1 MLTRLAAALCA
12 LAALTLAP
20 AAHEGHDHGGEERAA
35 VPAAG
40 EAGPRAEAASPAYE
54 LVAVP
59 GERDLLLYL
68 DRFATNEPVAGARLD
83 VETPDGPATAAADG
97 DGRYRLP
104 APWLAHGGNVG
115 LVTVTEGPRVDVLA
129 LDLHGTAPAAA
140 PPTPDHGASAQGAF
154 VEGVRVHLAHQGPVG
169 AAAGGFLLGLATIV
183 LARARRPAPA
193 LAVLA
198 VTLALLIGG
207 AALAHDGHA
216 HEDGPGDV
224 PRGQAALLD
233 PAAPRAERARRL
245 ADGSV
250 FVPKAI
256 QHLLGLRTVTLAQ
269 AAHRRTRSLP
279 GRIIADPDASG
290 VVQSSVGGRLSPPPR
305 GFPGL
310 GARVRRGDVLA
321 LVTPPVQA
329 VDASDMR
336 QTQGDLDQQIAILV
350 RRVARFETL
359 APGGVVAQTA
369 LDDARTELA
378 GLRDRRSALDA
389 QRREPEALTA
399 PVDGVVAERT
409 AVAGQMAAPGTMVFR
424 IVDPDRLYVEALSF
438 AAIAQDLTGQDLTGQ
453 DLAGQDLAGQD
464 LAGQSSAATARL
476 PDGRTLALAYRGSGL
491 ADRAGAFPVQ
501 FAVRGGTAGLRLG
514 QLVTVL
520 APAGG
525 GDGASAP
532 GLALPRAAVVRA
544 EGGPLV
550 YAHVAPERFEARP
563 VRVEPLDAGRVVAAA
578 GVAAGQRVVSA
589 GAELLDQIR

>member
-12 LAALTLAP
+12 LAALTLAS
-20 AAHEGHDHGGEERAA
+20 AAHEGHDHGGEDRAA
-35 VPAAG
+35 VSPAVP
-40 EAGPRAEAASPAYE
+40 AGPRAEAASPAYE

-59 GERDLLLYL
+59 GDRDLLLYL
-68 DRFATNEPVAGARLD
+68 DRFATNEPVSGARLD
-83 VETPDGPATAAADG
+83 VETPDGPATAVADG

-104 APWLAHGGNVG
+104 APWLARGGEAG
-115 LVTVTEGPRVDVLA
+115 LLVTVTEGPRVDVLA
-129 LDLHGTAPAAA
+129 LDLRGTAPAAA
-140 PPTPDHGASAQGAF
+140 PPPPDHGASAPGAF
-154 VEGVRVHLAHQGPVG
+154 AAAVRAHLAHQGPVG

-183 LARARRPAPA
+183 LARARRSGAA

-198 VTLALLIGG
+198 ATLTLLIGG
-207 AALAHDGHA
+207 AALAHEGHGGEGHGEEGHA
-216 HEDGPGDV
+216 HGEPTADAPG
-224 PRGQAALLD
+224 RAALLD
-233 PAAPRAERARRL
+233 PAAPRTERARRL

-269 AAHRRTRSLP
+269 AAHRRTLSLP

-290 VVQSSVGGRLSPPPR
+290 VVQSSVGGRLSAAPG

-310 GARVRRGDVLA
+310 GARVARGDVLA

-369 LDDARTELA
+369 LDDARAELA
-378 GLRDRRSALDA
+378 GLRDRRAALDA
-389 QRREPEALTA
+389 QRREPETLTA
-399 PVDGVVAERT
+399 PVDGVVAERA

-438 AAIAQDLTGQDLTGQ
+438 AAVAPDRDVE
-453 DLAGQDLAGQD
+453 DP
-464 LAGQSSAATARL
+464 AATARL
-476 PDGRTLALAYRGSGL
+476 PDGRVLALAYRGSGL

-525 GDGASAP
+525 GDDPSAP

-550 YAHVAPERFEARP
+550 YAHVAPERFDARP